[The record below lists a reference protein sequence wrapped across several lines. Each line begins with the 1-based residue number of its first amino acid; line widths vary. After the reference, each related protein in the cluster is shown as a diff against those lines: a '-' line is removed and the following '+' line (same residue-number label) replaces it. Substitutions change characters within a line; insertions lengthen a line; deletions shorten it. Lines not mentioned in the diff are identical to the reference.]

1 MGEIVAA
8 FATCHAPQL
17 FTYPPDEDP
26 AQLDASIA
34 GMRELGKI
42 LDETKPDV
50 IVFLGSDH
58 LETFSI
64 GCVPTFAMV
73 AGNRAVAEFAGRK
86 FDLPIHREMAEDM
99 LYQLVEAGF
108 DLAYSEDAVLGH
120 TFAVPFEF
128 VIGGRAIPVIPLHTN
143 VYMPPLPT
151 PQRCAALGQA
161 LARMIATRS
170 ERVAIIA
177 SGGMSHYPGTWKYP
191 QPEFDFDRWV
201 IQELEKGNSAA
212 VLELTTAQLDAAGN
226 TELLPWAVMLGAI
239 GAVPGELVQYTPTWH
254 HGHAMM
260 RFLPTREKALRPAT
274 AELPKYGGLAFKE
287 GGFAFYAHPPA
298 QAYSLNKLLFD
309 MRHDAVLR
317 RRLLTDFDTVTAQ
330 YQLREDCLDA
340 ARALAEVGTTA
351 KISDNAGRIVAAGAH
366 PLHALMTL
374 HAVHG
379 EMKRLRQE
387 LTAQESGASKSL

>member
-1 MGEIVAA
+1 MGEIVTA

-17 FTYPPDEDP
+17 FTYPPDEDT

-34 GMRELGKI
+34 GMRELGKL

-50 IVFLGSDH
+50 ILFLGSDH

-64 GCVPTFAMV
+64 GCVPTFAIV
-73 AGNRAVAEFAGRK
+73 AGNRAIAEFAGRK
-86 FDLPIHREMAEDM
+86 FDLPIHRAMAEDL
-99 LYQLVEAGF
+99 LYKLVGAGF

-128 VIGGRAIPVIPLHTN
+128 VIGGRDIPVIPIHTN
-143 VYMPPLPT
+143 VYMPPLPS
-151 PQRCAALGQA
+151 PKRCAALGHE
-161 LARMIATRS
+161 LANVIASRP

-191 QPEFDFDRWV
+191 QPEFEFDRWV
-201 IQELEKGNSAA
+201 IQELEKGNTDV
-212 VLELTTAQLDAAGN
+212 VLELTTEQLDAAGN
-226 TELLPWAVMLGAI
+226 TELLPWAIMLGAI
-239 GAVPGELVQYTPTWH
+239 GNVPGELVQYTPTWH
-254 HGHAMM
+254 HGHAMI
-260 RFLPTREKALRPAT
+260 RFLPAREKAVA
-274 AELPKYGGLAFKE
+274 ASANELPKYGGLEFKA
-287 GGFAFYAHPPA
+287 GGFQFYAHPPA
-298 QAYSLNKLLFD
+298 AAYNLNKLLFD
-309 MRHDAVLR
+309 MRHDAALR
-317 RRLLTDFDTVTAQ
+317 RRLLTDLAGVTAE

-340 ARALAEVGTTA
+340 ARALAEVGSSA

-379 EMKRLRQE
+379 EMKRLQRE
-387 LTAQESGASKSL
+387 LTNQSETGEPT

>member
-8 FATCHAPQL
+8 LATCHAPQL
-17 FTYPPDEDP
+17 FTYPPDEDH

-34 GMRELGKI
+34 GMRELGRL
-42 LDETKPDV
+42 LDETRPDV
-50 IVFLGSDH
+50 IIFLGSDH
-58 LETFSI
+58 LETFSLN
-64 GCVPTFAMV
+64 CVPTFAIV
-73 AGNRAVAEFAGRK
+73 AGNRAIAEFAGRN
-86 FDLPIHREMAEDM
+86 FALPVHREMAED
-99 LYQLVEAGF
+99 LLTRLVNAGF

-128 VIGGRAIPVIPLHTN
+128 VIGGREIPVIPIHTN
-143 VYMPPLPT
+143 VYLPPLPH
-151 PQRCAALGQA
+151 PKRCAALG
-161 LARMIATRS
+161 REIANIISTRS

-191 QPEFDFDRWV
+191 QPEFAFDRWV
-201 IQELEKGNSAA
+201 IQELEKGNTDA
-212 VLELTTAQLDAAGN
+212 VLDLTPEQLDAAGN

-239 GAVPGELVQYTPTWH
+239 GKVPGRLVQYTPTWH

-260 RFLPTREKALRPAT
+260 RFLPACENAAVKTD
-274 AELPKYGGLAFKE
+274 ELPEYGGLEFKA
-287 GGFAFYAHPPA
+287 GGFEFYRHPPA
-298 QAYSLNKLLFD
+298 EAENLNRLLFD
-309 MRHDAVLR
+309 MRHDAALR
-317 RRLLTDFDTVTAQ
+317 RRLLTDFDSVITQ

-351 KISDNAGRIVAAGAH
+351 RISDNTGRIVAAGAH

-379 EMKRLRQE
+379 EMKRLQRE
-387 LTAQESGASKSL
+387 LTTD

>member
-34 GMRELGKI
+34 GMRELGKL
-42 LDETKPDV
+42 LDETAPDV

-64 GCVPTFAMV
+64 NCVPTFAIV
-73 AGNRAVAEFAGRK
+73 AGNRATAEFAGRNY
-86 FDLPIHREMAEDM
+86 DLPIHREMAEDL
-99 LYQLVEAGF
+99 LYKLVGAGF

-128 VIGGRAIPVIPLHTN
+128 VIGGRNIPVVPIHTN

-151 PQRCAALGQA
+151 PKRCAALGRA
-161 LARMIATRS
+161 IADVIASRP

-191 QPEFDFDRWV
+191 HPEIEFDRWV
-201 IQELEKGNSAA
+201 IQELEKGNTDA
-212 VLELTTAQLDAAGN
+212 VFDLTTEQLDAAGN

-239 GAVPGELVQYTPTWH
+239 GNVPGELVQYTPTWH

-260 RFLPTREKALRPAT
+260 RFLPTREKAAVTET
-274 AELPKYGGLAFKE
+274 ALPKYGGLQFEE
-287 GGFAFYAHPPA
+287 GGFEFYAHPPA
-298 QAYSLNKLLFD
+298 EAYQLNKLLFD
-309 MRHDAVLR
+309 MRHDAALR
-317 RRLLTDFDTVTAQ
+317 RRLLTEFDSVTSQ

-340 ARALAEVGTTA
+340 ARALAEVGTSA

-379 EMKRLRQE
+379 EMKRLQRE
-387 LTAQESGASKSL
+387 LTNQN

>member
-1 MGEIVAA
+1 MEATGMGEIVAA

-34 GMRELGKI
+34 GMRELGKL
-42 LDETKPDV
+42 LDETRPDV
-50 IVFLGSDH
+50 ILFLGSDH
-58 LETFSI
+58 LETFSLN
-64 GCVPTFAMV
+64 CVPSFAIV
-73 AGNRAVAEFAGRK
+73 AGNRAHAEFAGRT
-86 FDLPIHREMAEDM
+86 FSLPVHREFAED
-99 LYQLVEAGF
+99 LLNHLVRNDF

-128 VIGGRAIPVIPLHTN
+128 VIGGRDIPVVPVHTN

-151 PQRCAALGQA
+151 PRRCAALGRA
-161 LARMIATRS
+161 MAAVVAARA
-170 ERVAIIA
+170 ERVCIIA

-191 QPEFDFDRWV
+191 HPEFEFDKWM
-201 IQELEKGNSAA
+201 IAELEQGRAET
-212 VLELTTAQLDAAGN
+212 LLDLTSEQLDEVGN

-239 GAVPGELVQYTPTWH
+239 GNAPGELIQYTPTWH

-260 RFLPTREKALRPAT
+260 RFLPPRERAAPPQPAPP
-274 AELPKYGGLAFKE
+274 AYRFKDV
-287 GGFAFYAHPPA
+287 GGFQFYAHPPA
-298 QAYSLNKLLFD
+298 AAYHLNKLLFD
-309 MRHDAVLR
+309 MRHDAALR
-317 RRLLTDFDTVTAQ
+317 RRLLTDLEGVCRD
-330 YQLREDCLDA
+330 YQLREDCFDA
-340 ARALAEVGTTA
+340 ARALAEVGATA

-379 EMKRLRQE
+379 EMKRLQRE
-387 LTAQESGASKSL
+387 LAG